1 MWSIG
6 GAVLVEVAVC
16 IGAIAFALQRVHR
29 ELEPTSRSFGRL
41 HGDVRSAVDLISRD
55 AGRVT
60 AGRRLLRED
69 R

>member
-6 GAVLVEVAVC
+6 GAVLVEVVVC
-16 IGAIAFALQRVHR
+16 IAAISLALQRVHR
-29 ELEPTSRSFGRL
+29 ELEPTVRSFDRL
-41 HGDVRSAVDLISRD
+41 HGDVTSAVDLISRD
-55 AGRVT
+55 AGRVA

>member
-6 GAVLVEVAVC
+6 GAVLVEVVLC
-16 IGAIAFALQRVHR
+16 IAAIAFALQRVHR
-29 ELEPTSRSFGRL
+29 ELEPTLRSFDQL
-41 HGDVRSAVDLISRD
+41 YGDVTSAVDLISRD
-55 AGRVT
+55 AGRVA